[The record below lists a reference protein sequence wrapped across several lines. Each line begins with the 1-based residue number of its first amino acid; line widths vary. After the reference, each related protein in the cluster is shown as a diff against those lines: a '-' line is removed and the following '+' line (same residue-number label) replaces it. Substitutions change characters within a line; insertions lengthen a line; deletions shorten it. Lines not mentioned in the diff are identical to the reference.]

1 MTTANLRR
9 NRPELVSNIRP
20 LRPVPSGPGA
30 FAETAVYWKIRQAW
44 RLAAKTGGIVWLTG
58 PSGIGKTYCLENR
71 LEQDAEAHGIA
82 LHRIVLTPATGKN
95 LRAFAAL
102 LTGHR
107 AFTGADA
114 AGDIE
119 GRWLNLS
126 HRFGT
131 PPRRAAAIIDEAQL
145 AGLDVMGTLRG
156 IWDSWEPERRA
167 AQREGRASCLPGLVM
182 LGNRVFAQGCGV
194 AKTEE
199 YRRWVDRLLINGTL
213 EGPSV
218 ADCAAVAETFPCA
231 DAESLAL
238 LSEIGAKLASLR
250 AIETA
255 YSLAAALAP
264 AGQLPGAAEIK
275 EAIETHRRMT

>member
-1 MTTANLRR
+1 
-9 NRPELVSNIRP
+9 
-20 LRPVPSGPGA
+20 
-30 FAETAVYWKIRQAW
+30 
-44 RLAAKTGGIVWLTG
+44 
-58 PSGIGKTYCLENR
+58 
-71 LEQDAEAHGIA
+71 

-102 LTGHR
+102 FTGHR

-231 DAESLAL
+231 DAESPRCCPRSAPSWRAFARSRRRIASPPRLRPPGSCPARPR
-238 LSEIGAKLASLR
+238 SKRQSKRIG
-250 AIETA
+250 
-255 YSLAAALAP
+255 
-264 AGQLPGAAEIK
+264 G
-275 EAIETHRRMT
+275 

>member
-9 NRPELVSNIRP
+9 NRPEPVSNIRP
-20 LRPVPSGPGA
+20 LRPVPSGPRA
-30 FAETAVYWKIRQAW
+30 FAETAVYWKIRQAA

-102 LTGHR
+102 FTGHR

-126 HRFGT
+126 HRFGM
-131 PPRRAAAIIDEAQL
+131 PPRRAVAIIDEAQF

-167 AQREGRASCLPGLVM
+167 ARCEGRAPVLPGLVM
-182 LGNRVFAQGCGV
+182 IGNRVFAQGSGV

-199 YRRWVDRLLINGTL
+199 YRRWDDRLLIRGTL
-213 EGPSV
+213 ERPSV
-218 ADCAAVAETFPCA
+218 ADCAAVAATFTCA
-231 DAESLAL
+231 DAEAPAM

-264 AGQLPGAAEIK
+264 AGQLPGAAEIE
-275 EAIETHRRMT
+275 EAIATHRRMT